1 MDQPAFPEFTS
12 DMSGLSQMLLIT
24 PDAPS
29 SVAADIPES
38 QRQHRDSRSFT
49 FDMSGLSHDAPSSD
63 PSHLSAVYQSVA
75 ANIPE
80 SQRRPRDL
88 RSLQVSAYL
97 CFKEKIEPLLT
108 C

>member
-1 MDQPAFPEFTS
+1 
-12 DMSGLSQMLLIT
+12 MLLIT

-38 QRQHRDSRSFT
+38 QRQHHDLRSFT

-63 PSHLSAVYQSVA
+63 LSHLSAVYQSVA

-80 SQRRPRDL
+80 SQHDL
-88 RSLQVSAYL
+88 RSLQVSAYI